1 MVLSLWNKSNTPP
14 HHIISPRQGRDCLE
28 NLRGR
33 GAIGNRR
40 AFFIPIL
47 YHWAN
52 VFQIYRLKTL
62 ATSCVMMYSPPPSPH
77 PHKNQVPGD
86 GLVNTTQDLQ
96 NIDRLI
102 ADQIHTQIDR
112 ERDR

>member
-1 MVLSLWNKSNTPP
+1 MCNDV
-14 HHIISPRQGRDCLE
+14 
-28 NLRGR
+28 
-33 GAIGNRR
+33 
-40 AFFIPIL
+40 
-47 YHWAN
+47 
-52 VFQIYRLKTL
+52 
-62 ATSCVMMYSPPPSPH
+62 SPPPSPH